1 MHLENSSIPEASS
14 FESLLEHPLKQP
26 QSKTEMFIVFTL
38 LALQGVGG
46 VLAVAQRELVE
57 RRRWMT
63 KAQFVEEWSV
73 AQVMPGPN
81 IVNLSLM
88 LGGKYFGVSG
98 AIVSAAGLI
107 AVPMFLVLGLA
118 ILFGGVSDSPVAQ
131 GALKGMGAVSSGLII
146 ATGLKLATSL
156 RQNPLGL
163 WFSAALA
170 VASFVAVGILRV
182 PLAWALLSLGTLGV
196 LFTFRALRKVQTG
209 SPLKP

>member
-1 MHLENSSIPEASS
+1 MPEASS

-88 LGGKYFGVSG
+88 LGGQVFWGFWGHCFCCWIDCRPHVFGSWIG
-98 AIVSAAGLI
+98 H
-107 AVPMFLVLGLA
+107 
-118 ILFGGVSDSPVAQ
+118 
-131 GALKGMGAVSSGLII
+131 
-146 ATGLKLATSL
+146 SL
-156 RQNPLGL
+156 WGR
-163 WFSAALA
+163 F
-170 VASFVAVGILRV
+170 
-182 PLAWALLSLGTLGV
+182 
-196 LFTFRALRKVQTG
+196 
-209 SPLKP
+209 